1 MRLTEAKSCLS
12 DRFEEKLKP
21 KPRQAIRME
30 KPLETACVGPKV
42 GLGGL
47 GVGIARVGQTV

>member
-1 MRLTEAKSCLS
+1 MGLTEAKSCLS